1 VEQNVWGLQTATGF
15 NHFNKDVAVMG
26 STMWQL
32 FEDFM
37 CMLVGVDAESQ
48 SQRVDDVTEPHGIQ
62 SGSAAPGART
72 VPLIPHVTNSR
83 VLTSLASLM
92 AGWLHRCHAVGRTT
106 WPLAVE
112 RYGVLAGVTAGA
124 SLPPPVGS
132 LPHAASVYRPVPP
145 RVPPEF
151 GRDLFGVLLEGI
163 VQVPGVLEEDKE
175 KGYRWLQ
182 GLADLA
188 FEDEAYVKA
197 LQLYLQA
204 GAIRSAHYCDRSSSM
219 PRDVF
224 TPWVIRR
231 MVAACRAIGASLQAA
246 VLCQSLPQP
255 DHESAFH
262 ILQENPLIVARDAAA
277 YFDCVWEVSMMCYSS
292 WRLYTTTKQLFATQH
307 LIDYLHKATGDALC

>member
-1 VEQNVWGLQTATGF
+1 MSSTAYENVKVEKNVWGLQTATGF
-15 NHFNKDVAVMG
+15 NHFNKDAAVMG
-26 STMWQL
+26 STVWQL

-62 SGSAAPGART
+62 SGSAVPGART

-145 RVPPEF
+145 KVPPEF

-188 FEDEAYVKA
+188 FEEEAYVKA
-197 LQLYLQA
+197 LKLYLQVTA
-204 GAIRSAHYCDRSSSM
+204 WGVLTYPVQELSLEI
-219 PRDVF
+219 
-224 TPWVIRR
+224 
-231 MVAACRAIGASLQAA
+231 IGQNITAVHWPETNILVPSKCLLDFSL
-246 VLCQSLPQP
+246 C
-255 DHESAFH
+255 FH
-262 ILQENPLIVARDAAA
+262 R
-277 YFDCVWEVSMMCYSS
+277 YYS
-292 WRLYTTTKQLFATQH
+292 
-307 LIDYLHKATGDALC
+307 

>member
-1 VEQNVWGLQTATGF
+1 MKMLKVEKNVWGLQTATGF
-15 NHFNKDVAVMG
+15 NHFNKDAAVMG
-26 STMWQL
+26 STVWQL

-62 SGSAAPGART
+62 SGSAVPGART

-188 FEDEAYVKA
+188 FEEEAYVKA
-197 LQLYLQA
+197 LKLYLQVTA
-204 GAIRSAHYCDRSSSM
+204 WGVLTYPVQELSLEI
-219 PRDVF
+219 
-224 TPWVIRR
+224 
-231 MVAACRAIGASLQAA
+231 IGQNITAVHWPETNRLVPSKCWLDFSL
-246 VLCQSLPQP
+246 C
-255 DHESAFH
+255 FH
-262 ILQENPLIVARDAAA
+262 R
-277 YFDCVWEVSMMCYSS
+277 YYS
-292 WRLYTTTKQLFATQH
+292 
-307 LIDYLHKATGDALC
+307 